1 VFFGSALHDFG
12 VEPFLQGAA
21 VAGAGAR
28 AAGERAGRVEPARP
42 DFSGFVFKI
51 QANMNPRHRDR
62 VAFLRICSGRLT
74 KDMLVTTRGSAT
86 TLRLSRV
93 YRFFG
98 RDRETVPEAYPGD
111 VVGLVNPGQL
121 AIGDTLYAGAP
132 CASRR
137 FRSSRPSGSPT
148 CGRPTCGTSA
158 STRPSG
164 SSPKKACCRCS
175 CRAPGRA
182 TRSSGS
188 SARCSSTS
196 SRRGS
201 RPSTASMIELAAAPD
216 LLQTWGYPAL
226 FLLLL
231 LTAVG
236 SPVPEDLLLAATGYL
251 IYTGVFAWTL
261 AAPIAFSGV
270 VGSDVVLYTI
280 GRHVGD
286 RTRRRLEARVLSP
299 RRVRLATRWFA
310 RFGPSAVFVARL
322 VPGTRT
328 LVFVTAGLSG
338 LPRGQFVAYDMLGAA
353 VWVPLVLL
361 LGYLFGAQIG
371 DLGNVV
377 SWVQRRAI
385 WVIAIVLLLLAV
397 WLVWGREES
406 KL

>member
-1 VFFGSALHDFG
+1 
-12 VEPFLQGAA
+12 
-21 VAGAGAR
+21 
-28 AAGERAGRVEPARP
+28 
-42 DFSGFVFKI
+42 
-51 QANMNPRHRDR
+51 
-62 VAFLRICSGRLT
+62 
-74 KDMLVTTRGSAT
+74 
-86 TLRLSRV
+86 
-93 YRFFG
+93 
-98 RDRETVPEAYPGD
+98 
-111 VVGLVNPGQL
+111 
-121 AIGDTLYAGAP
+121 
-132 CASRR
+132 
-137 FRSSRPSGSPT
+137 
-148 CGRPTCGTSA
+148 
-158 STRPSG
+158 
-164 SSPKKACCRCS
+164 
-175 CRAPGRA
+175 
-182 TRSSGS
+182 
-188 SARCSSTS
+188 
-196 SRRGS
+196 
-201 RPSTASMIELAAAPD
+201 MIELAAAPD